1 MQGAIDR
8 FTPEDRD
15 CYTAEEVNLVS
26 LPLKKGYREENS
38 SDDISMPLKKF
49 LSAFVWEESG
59 SLKKGLGGGEK
70 ESICIML
77 QTNQ

>member
-1 MQGAIDR
+1 MNDICFFSKGAIDR

-38 SDDISMPLKKF
+38 SEDLTSCL
-49 LSAFVWEESG
+49 
-59 SLKKGLGGGEK
+59 
-70 ESICIML
+70 
-77 QTNQ
+77 

>member
-1 MQGAIDR
+1 MYIWTPLKLISDICFISKGAIDR

-38 SDDISMPLKKF
+38 SEDLTS
-49 LSAFVWEESG
+49 
-59 SLKKGLGGGEK
+59 
-70 ESICIML
+70 
-77 QTNQ
+77 

>member
-49 LSAFVWEESG
+49 ESAFVWEESG
-59 SLKKGLGGGEK
+59 SLKKGLGEK
-70 ESICIML
+70 ESTCIML